1 MTREDELI
9 LRIKQG
15 EFNALDEL
23 ITLYYPEILR
33 YCLWHAPNRTLA
45 GDATQETFLKVIRY
59 SDRYVHKGKF
69 KSFLYQIASN
79 TCIDL
84 RRKKWL
90 TDTSLDELQIEF
102 VYEEKGFEEV
112 IEDIQLRHLV
122 RNLPDESKEIVLLRF
137 GQDLTIREISEI
149 VDQPLRTVQS
159 RLRSA
164 LKQIKKE
171 IRKEENNGEH

>member
-45 GDATQETFLKVIRY
+45 EDATQETFLKVIRY

-69 KSFLYQIASN
+69 KSFLYQIA
-79 TCIDL
+79 
-84 RRKKWL
+84 
-90 TDTSLDELQIEF
+90 
-102 VYEEKGFEEV
+102 
-112 IEDIQLRHLV
+112 
-122 RNLPDESKEIVLLRF
+122 
-137 GQDLTIREISEI
+137 
-149 VDQPLRTVQS
+149 
-159 RLRSA
+159 
-164 LKQIKKE
+164 
-171 IRKEENNGEH
+171 